1 MFHWNI
7 CKIKAQQA
15 GHRAERSC
23 SLRPRKAVAFL
34 THLLRA
40 PRSKGAGNFAV
51 CGQRLRGHVP
61 SKNTSPAALSWSSLM
76 RSNSSRCALFS
87 AHASSFCDVKQGE
100 HNSNHPH
107 PKTAVCRSDC
117 PHRGAG
123 AADSRCALSFDILS
137 YRSRIWLLSGPLP
150 TMTTLHSQTSSRRAM
165 YFLQASGS
173 SSKLLQPEMSSSKPS
188 NSS

>member
-1 MFHWNI
+1 MV
-7 CKIKAQQA
+7 QQA